1 MIDVWLTMIPTYSY
15 YNYDVSSGF
24 LVIPL
29 PRRAKRRRRWT
40 QRQPEAKNVG
50 PWVELKLTE
59 GGNGLGGLGVKG
71 VFLCVWYVTAVEWKM
86 DDM

>member
-1 MIDVWLTMIPTYSY
+1 MINDDSY
-15 YNYDVSSGF
+15 IF
-24 LVIPL
+24 LLQLWCLLWFFGDSTTPQGQ
-29 PRRAKRRRRWT
+29 AA
-40 QRQPEAKNVG
+40 PEMNSEATWGQNVG